1 MMDQNIGENDFM
13 PKVTSGRVMFS
24 KTVQERQFEPAHAEV
39 ELSFELQESE
49 VLKEVIAE
57 MEAFVKEEAL
67 SMVEIEQ
74 DRNSRRRR

>member
-1 MMDQNIGENDFM
+1 M

-39 ELSFELQESE
+39 ELSFELQEGDD
-49 VLKEVIAE
+49 LKEVMGE
-57 MEAFVKEEAL
+57 MEAFVKAEAL
-67 SMVEIEQ
+67 SLVDLEQ